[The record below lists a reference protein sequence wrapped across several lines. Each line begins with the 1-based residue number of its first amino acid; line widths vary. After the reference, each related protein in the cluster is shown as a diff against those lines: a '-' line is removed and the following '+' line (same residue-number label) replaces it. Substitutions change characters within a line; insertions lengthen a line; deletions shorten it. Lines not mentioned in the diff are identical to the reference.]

1 MHDRGDPGQGHPWL
15 RRAPAR
21 LWRQEEARVQ
31 ARGGPLQEGERRPD
45 AGRPR
50 DPAREGR
57 EAPGLPG
64 GTGAHGG
71 GVPTGRARG
80 CRRRLEGQGLPGRRQ
95 ALRLVRR
102 RRDPRLDVPP
112 GARLDRR
119 LVGPVARLARPSPAG
134 THGGPAPH
142 RAKSQRRACDARAE
156 PRPRPRRDP
165 GGERLRGDDPQ
176 EREADPSPAEGR
188 GEEVAMPTVPVLDAT
203 GKQTG
208 TMELKGDVFSVE
220 IRVPLLH
227 QAVTR
232 ELADRRAGTHATRGR
247 SEVSGGGRKPWKQKG
262 TGRARQ
268 GSIRAPQ
275 WKGGGKPFGPKPRSY
290 EQAMPREMRREAL
303 RAAVAARIADGALRV
318 VERVEA
324 EGKTKALVAALTA
337 LGVAGE
343 PTLLVTAAMTEPLA
357 RAARNVPWLIVE
369 SPAHVSVYQ
378 LLRARH
384 VVFERAAL
392 TALEEALG
400 A

>member
-31 ARGGPLQEGERRPD
+31 ARGGLFQEGERRPD

-80 CRRRLEGQGLPGRRQ
+80 CGRRLEGQGLPGRRQ

-142 RAKSQRRACDARAE
+142 RAKPQRRACDARAE

-165 GGERLRGDDPQ
+165 RGERLRGDDPQ

-203 GKQTG
+203 GRQAG
-208 TMELKGDVFSVE
+208 TVELKGDAFSVE

-247 SEVSGGGRKPWKQKG
+247 SEVSGGGRKPWRQKG

-275 WKGGGKPFGPKPRSY
+275 WKGGGKPFGPTPRSY
-290 EQAMPREMRREAL
+290 AQAMPRGARREAL
-303 RAAVAARIADGALRV
+303 RAALAAKVAAAELTVIERLDLR
-318 VERVEA
+318 EP
-324 EGKTKALVAALTA
+324 KTKALVTQLAALGLPPA
-337 LGVAGE
+337 
-343 PTLLVTAAMTEPLA
+343 PTLVIVSGREEGLA
-357 RAARNVPWLIVE
+357 RAERNVPWLTVQTPSHTYE
-369 SPAHVSVYQ
+369 YQ
-378 LLRARH
+378 LIRHPHIVFAR
-384 VVFERAAL
+384 
-392 TALEEALG
+392 
-400 A
+400 